1 MRRAASVLVGVDAQE
16 IIASPIIGFFSP
28 TGFFADEAVSV

>member
-16 IIASPIIGFFSP
+16 NRLADHQIFLP